1 MPLSGKPCLARRR
14 LLAGAAAAFAAPLAL
29 PRLAGAQGLP
39 AGWPD
44 RPIRIIVPYNA
55 GGITDVISRG
65 MAAGLQAA
73 LGQAVVVENRPG
85 ANGTVGTLAAARAPA
100 DGTTI
105 TMGIT
110 DTFAINRSTFPSL
123 PYDDER
129 DFAPIS
135 MVTRVPFALMVG
147 AHRREITDFASF
159 VREARREAGRLSHA
173 SWGVGSSSHLTFEF
187 VARHQRFEKLHVPF
201 AAQAPGMQAVAGG
214 QVDSM
219 ALPIGGA
226 ESLARD
232 NRARIV
238 ALAHPHRV
246 DLTPNVPTLTELGV
260 PLATGLWLALF
271 APSRTPPAI
280 LARLNEAVREGLRH
294 ETMQGVLRQ
303 QAGQAEP
310 STPQELAEFVRLERE
325 QWGRVVR
332 EAAIRVDA

>member
-1 MPLSGKPCLARRR
+1 MPRVHRRAI
-14 LLAGAAAAFAAPLAL
+14 LAGAAGLVAPLAL
-29 PRLAGAQGLP
+29 PRLADAQSAL
-39 AGWPD
+39 PD
-44 RPIRIIVPYNA
+44 RPVRIIVPYNA

-65 MAAGLQAA
+65 MAVGLQAA
-73 LGQAVVVENRPG
+73 LGQPVVVENRAG

-173 SWGVGSSSHLTFEF
+173 SWGVGSSSHLVFEF
-187 VARHQRFEKLHVPF
+187 IARNQGFEKLHVPF
-201 AAQAPGMQAVAGG
+201 AAQAPGMQAVAAA

-219 ALPIGGA
+219 ALPVGGA

-238 ALAHPHRV
+238 ALAHPHRI

-260 PLATGLWLALF
+260 PLATGLWLALY
-271 APSRTPPAI
+271 APARTPPAAI
-280 LARLNEAVREGLRH
+280 ARLNEAVREGMRNEQTLS
-294 ETMQGVLRQ
+294 VFRQ
-303 QAGQAEP
+303 QAGAPEP
-310 STPQELAEFVRLERE
+310 STPQELADFARRERE

-332 EAAIRVDA
+332 EANITVNS

>member
-1 MPLSGKPCLARRR
+1 MKVSRRHLLLGSGA
-14 LLAGAAAAFAAPLAL
+14 AGAALAAP
-29 PRLAGAQGLP
+29 RIVSAQATL
-39 AGWPD
+39 PD

-65 MAAGLQAA
+65 MAIGLQAA
-73 LGQAVVVENRPG
+73 LGQPVVVDNRPG
-85 ANGTVGTLAAARAPA
+85 ANGTIGTLAAARAPA

-110 DTFAINRSTFPSL
+110 DTFAINRSTFPTL

-159 VREARREAGRLSHA
+159 IREAQREAGRLSHA

-201 AAQAPGMQAVAGG
+201 AAQAPGMQAVAAS

-219 ALPIGGA
+219 MLPVGGA
-226 ESLARD
+226 NSLAVD
-232 NRARIV
+232 NRARLL
-238 ALAHPHRV
+238 ALAHPQRIE
-246 DLTPNVPTLTELGV
+246 LTPNVPTLQELGV
-260 PLATGLWLALF
+260 PLATGLWLALY
-271 APSRTPPAI
+271 APARTPAPI
-280 LARLNEAVREGLRH
+280 IARLNQAVREGARH
-294 ETMQGVLRQ
+294 PQTLDVFRQ
-303 QAGQAEP
+303 QAGVPEP
-310 STPQELAEFVRLERE
+310 STPEELAAFARSERE
-325 QWGRVVR
+325 QWAQLVR
-332 EAAIRVDA
+332 EKNIRVEA